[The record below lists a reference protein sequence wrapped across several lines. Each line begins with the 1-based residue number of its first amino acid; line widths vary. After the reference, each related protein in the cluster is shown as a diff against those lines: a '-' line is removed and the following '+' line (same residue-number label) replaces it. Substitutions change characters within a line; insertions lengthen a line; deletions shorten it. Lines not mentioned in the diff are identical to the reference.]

1 MINYPSIIP
10 LSGRCKRLSVDPFE
24 IAVKQLERAVQFMD
38 ISDEAVE
45 FLKRP
50 QRILEVTIPVLMD
63 DGTVKTFVGFRVQY
77 NWARGPTKGGIRY
90 HPEETLSTVKALA
103 AWMTWKT
110 AVMDLPYGGAKG
122 GIICNPKIMSEREL
136 ENLSRGYVRAIY
148 DILNPYID
156 IPAPDVY
163 TNPKIMAWMMDEYET
178 IVRRKTPAFGV
189 ITGKPLSIGGSL
201 GRNDATARGAAFTVR
216 EAAKTLKMDL
226 KGRTIAVQGYGNAGY
241 FMAKIM
247 SEEYGMKVVAVSDSK
262 GGIYFDEGL
271 NADKVLEWKMEHGSV
286 KDFPSATNI
295 SNEELLKLEVDVLA
309 PSAIENVITKN
320 NADDV
325 NTKIVAEVA
334 NGPVTPEADDIL
346 REKNILQIPD
356 FLCNAGGVTVSY
368 FEWVQNINGY
378 YWTLDE
384 VHKKLD
390 AKMTKSFYDVY
401 KVSNDKNIHMR
412 DAAYVVAVQR
422 VYQAMLD
429 RGWVKK

>member
-1 MINYPSIIP
+1 MST
-10 LSGRCKRLSVDPFE
+10 DPFE
-24 IAVKQLERAVQFMD
+24 IAVEQLERAVQFME

-50 QRILEVTIPVLMD
+50 QRILEVSIPVLMD
-63 DGTVKTFVGFRVQY
+63 DGRVKTFVGFRVQY

-110 AVMDLPYGGAKG
+110 AVMNLPYGGAKG
-122 GIICNPKIMSEREL
+122 GIICNPKVMGEREL
-136 ENLSRGYVRAIY
+136 EALSRGYVRAIY
-148 DILNPYID
+148 DILNPYTD

-178 IVRRKTPAFGV
+178 IVRRRTPSFGV
-189 ITGKPLSIGGSL
+189 ITGKPLTIGGSL
-201 GRNDATARGAAFTVR
+201 GRNDATARGAAFTIR
-216 EAAKTLKMDL
+216 EAAKSLGMDL
-226 KGRTIAVQGYGNAGY
+226 KGKTIAVQGYGNAGY

-247 SEEYGMKVVAVSDSK
+247 SEEFGMKVIAVSDSK
-262 GGIYFDEGL
+262 GGIYFEEGI
-271 NADKVLEWKMEHGSV
+271 NAYKVLEWKKEHGSV
-286 KDFPSATNI
+286 KDFPGATNI
-295 SNEELLKLEVDVLA
+295 TNEELLKLEVDVLA
-309 PSAIENVITKN
+309 PSAIENVITKD

-325 NTKIVAEVA
+325 NTTIVAEVA

-346 REKNILQIPD
+346 HEKGILQIPD

-384 VHKKLD
+384 VHRRLD
-390 AKMTKSFYDVY
+390 EKMTKSFYDVY
-401 KVSNDKNIHMR
+401 NMSTEKGIHMR
-412 DAAYVVAVQR
+412 DAAYVIAVQR

-429 RGWVKK
+429 RGWVKR

>member
-1 MINYPSIIP
+1 
-10 LSGRCKRLSVDPFE
+10 LSVDPFE